1 MTWKRR
7 HEPSDD
13 SPSITNGRWI
23 IWFDVTDTDGNPIL
37 VYSSCDEF
45 GEPDHVTCD
54 DFCGGIEALKAE
66 LEKVAS

>member
-13 SPSITNGRWI
+13 SPSITNGRWV
-23 IWFDVTDTDGNPIL
+23 IWYHIEDYRGLPLLFF
-37 VYSSCDEF
+37 SSCDEY

-54 DFCGGIEALKAE
+54 DFFGDVEDLKAE
-66 LEKVAS
+66 LAGR

>member
-13 SPSITNGRWI
+13 APSITNGRWD
-23 IWFDVTDTDGNPIL
+23 IWFDVTDADGTTIL
-37 VYSSCDEF
+37 VYSSCDEY

-54 DFCGGIEALKAE
+54 DFFGDVEDLKAE
-66 LEKVAS
+66 LEKVAA